1 MLCNYCGFEV
11 ELVSIEKVFYVSCP
25 IHGVEKIEFTT
36 CGGSDSPVNYN
47 KFIGK
52 EENK

>member
-36 CGGSDSPVNYN
+36 CGDNNATGYYN
-47 KFIGK
+47 KYVEGK
-52 EENK
+52 